1 MIFYFLQVYA
11 PDRQS
16 CTLDVCSIN
25 NGGCAGSCHP
35 GPDATALCRC
45 SAGLKAVN
53 EGKQCV
59 NETVAAENKCDGV
72 SGVAS
77 SGPAQE
83 TFTCG
88 NGKCISR
95 LWACDG
101 DDDCGDNSDE
111 DPNYCSVHT
120 CKPQEFRC
128 GNGRC
133 IFEAWKCDHEDDCGD
148 R

>member
-1 MIFYFLQVYA
+1 MCLLF
-11 PDRQS
+11 
-16 CTLDVCSIN
+16 
-25 NGGCAGSCHP
+25 
-35 GPDATALCRC
+35 
-45 SAGLKAVN
+45 
-53 EGKQCV
+53 
-59 NETVAAENKCDGV
+59 
-72 SGVAS
+72 

-83 TFTCG
+83 TFTCR

-148 R
+148 RTDEEGCPYPECAEGEFTCDNFRCISQAQVCKPVAAVATKQLIALFCLLFA